1 MATHDGHRQR
11 MRQRFREEGLDH
23 FTDVQVLEMLLFYCI
38 PLKDTNPIAHDLL
51 EQFGSLSQV
60 LEAPISELQKVPGI
74 GENAAVFLHLVRE
87 AGRFYQTDRINRVQI
102 LSTVEDC
109 AEYLVPHFLGRQRET
124 VFLLCLDAK
133 CKVLCCAKLTEG
145 NVNTAGLSPRK
156 VVEQALTSNAATVV
170 LAHNHPGGLAIPSQ
184 ADIETTKKVA
194 AALSAV
200 DVILL
205 DHVIVADGDYVSML
219 QSGISFR

>member
-23 FTDVQVLEMLLFYCI
+23 FSDVQVLEMLLFYCI
-38 PLKDTNPIAHDLL
+38 PLRDTNPIAHDLL
-51 EQFGSLSQV
+51 EQFGSLSQT

-102 LSTVEDC
+102 LPTVEDC
-109 AEYLVPHFLGRQRET
+109 ADYLVPRFLGRQRET

-133 CKVLCCAKLTEG
+133 CKVLCCAKLSEG
-145 NVNTAGLSPRK
+145 NVNTAALSPRK
-156 VVEQALTSNAATVV
+156 VVEQALASNAATVI